1 MYIHTTFTLTLT
13 CAHNAHTHTHMFT
26 VAHMLIH
33 THILIHTHM
42 LTQTHMCA
50 HPDMCPSMITPPRVL
65 RMLDVSIYCPIAPT
79 PSPSFSSTLSLH
91 HHIYSFIRFAHFCL
105 IPHSRLL
112 ASNLLRHLLWF
123 TCVPTVLYTLDFR
136 TWLSCMVLHF
146 PSSKS
151 SLSFCIRWRTPCLH
165 PNSSPAPLTCSSALA
180 ASRPAPC

>member
-1 MYIHTTFTLTLT
+1 MYIHTTFTLTLI

-42 LTQTHMCA
+42 LTQTHMCT
-50 HPDMCPSMITPPRVL
+50 HSDMCTSMFTPPRVL
-65 RMLDVSIYCPIAPT
+65 RMLDVSIYCPIAPI
-79 PSPSFSSTLSLH
+79 PSPSFSLTLSLH
-91 HHIYSFIRFAHFCL
+91 HHIYSFIRFAHFCF

-123 TCVPTVLYTLDFR
+123 TCAHGPVHLRLQNLAFLYGFA
-136 TWLSCMVLHF
+136 LSLLQIC
-146 PSSKS
+146 
-151 SLSFCIRWRTPCLH
+151 SFFLYQVENPL
-165 PNSSPAPLTCSSALA
+165 PAPQFIPSPSDLLLCMA